1 MNEAEKAGN
10 VFDEMGIYWA
20 EIADENSTKRQ
31 IQFIKNTVKK
41 DGLILDLACGT
52 GRHTNPLTMEGYNI
66 VGLDVSSTLLRIAK
80 NRSIQAQLVKA
91 DMQHL
96 PFKPKAFSSAVSM
109 DTSFGYLPSEK
120 ADLQSLTELRK
131 SFCEGGLLIFDV
143 FNREHLIRKYKTG
156 LRHRFIAWLK
166 WIPIPILLKL
176 NNSFSKSMLFNFFK
190 WKEYPS
196 FFLLQKRTVSSNG
209 ESLCDLWVIYD
220 KAKMQ
225 IMVFNH
231 VARLYEFNRLHVL
244 LGKAGFLV
252 NRVYGDYEGQ
262 NFSIDSSRLIVVASA
277 K

>member
-1 MNEAEKAGN
+1 MNEAEESAN
-10 VFDEMGIYWA
+10 VFDEMGSYWA
-20 EIADENSTKRQ
+20 EIADENSTARQ
-31 IQFIKNTVKK
+31 IEFIKNTVKK

-52 GRHTNPLTMEGYNI
+52 GRHTNPLTIEGYNM

-96 PFKPKAFSSAVSM
+96 PFKPKAFLAALSM
-109 DTSFGYLPSEK
+109 DTSFGYLPSEED
-120 ADLQSLTELRK
+120 DLQSLTELRETL
-131 SFCEGGLLIFDV
+131 SQGGLLVLDV

-156 LRHRFIAWLK
+156 LKRRFLALLK
-166 WIPIPILLKL
+166 WMPLPLLLKL
-176 NNSFSKSMLFNFFK
+176 PSRLSKRLLFWFFK

-220 KAKMQ
+220 KDKMR
-225 IMVFNH
+225 INVFRH
-231 VARLYEFNRLHVL
+231 VVRLYELGRLHVL

-262 NFSIDSSRLIVVASA
+262 NFSVASSRLIVMASA

>member
-20 EIADENSTKRQ
+20 EIADENSTARQ
-31 IQFIKNTVKK
+31 IESLKNTVKR

-52 GRHTNPLTMEGYNI
+52 GRHTNPLTIEGYNM

-80 NRSIQAQLVKA
+80 KRLVQAQLVKA

-96 PFKPKAFSSAVSM
+96 PFKPKAFLAALSM
-109 DTSFGYLPSEK
+109 DTSFGYLPSEED
-120 ADLQSLTELRK
+120 DLQSLTELRETL
-131 SFCEGGLLIFDV
+131 SQGGLLVLDV

-156 LRHRFIAWLK
+156 LKRRFLALLK
-166 WIPIPILLKL
+166 WMPLPLLLKL
-176 NNSFSKSMLFNFFK
+176 PSRLSKRLLFWFFK

-196 FFLLQKRTVSSNG
+196 FFLLQKRTVSGNG
-209 ESLCDLWVIYD
+209 ERLCDLWVIYD
-220 KAKMQ
+220 KDKMQ

-231 VARLYEFNRLHVL
+231 VARLYEFRQLQVL
-244 LGKAGFLV
+244 LGEAGFLV

-262 NFSIDSSRLIVVASA
+262 NFSVDSSRLIVMASA

>member
-80 NRSIQAQLVKA
+80 KRLVQAQLVQA
-91 DMQHL
+91 DMRHL
-96 PFKPKAFSSAVSM
+96 PFKLEAFSSAVSM

-120 ADLQSLTELRK
+120 ADLESLTELRK
-131 SFCEGGLLIFDV
+131 SFCEGGLLIVDV
-143 FNREHLIRKYKTG
+143 FNREHLIRKYKKG
-156 LRHRFIAWLK
+156 LKREFVTRLRWMPL
-166 WIPIPILLKL
+166 PVLLKFHNRL
-176 NNSFSKSMLFNFFK
+176 AKRTLFWFFK

-196 FFLLQKRTVSSNG
+196 FFLLQKRTVSGNG
-209 ESLCDLWVIYD
+209 ERLCDLWVVCD

-231 VARLYEFNRLHVL
+231 VARLYEFRQLHVL

-252 NRVYGDYEGQ
+252 NRVYGNYEGQ
-262 NFSIDSSRLIVVASA
+262 NFSVDSSRLIVLASA